1 MFADYQIWLPFA
13 LLALLFLAFL
23 REWAEPDVIAW
34 AAVAVVL
41 ITGLLPMKSALKAF
55 SNAAP
60 ITVACMFILSAA
72 LEKTGAIHW
81 IGHGLGRF
89 VGGSQTWVLVVF
101 CTFTATLSAFM
112 NNTAVVAM
120 LVPVAL
126 SLAKSTGLS
135 SSKLLIPLSYAA
147 ILGGTCTLIGTS
159 TNLVVQGVLTSHK
172 LQPIGMFEFSKLGI
186 IYAAIGIL
194 YLITVGHKLLPDHGV
209 DKTEEPDEKAT
220 LPVLNQYVVS
230 PGSMLIGK
238 TLVETLLIKIPR
250 VDVLEVRR
258 RGVPLQ
264 ERLDELNI
272 HAGDRVLIT
281 PEDNSLEANVSMTEA
296 ASIFGLQLLEKREHG
311 FCEAVVDL
319 NSDLPGQRIGD
330 LRFRQEYA
338 VRLLSLVRNG
348 KKITE
353 QLGDLELESG
363 DQLRLA
369 GPTEGLERLIEE
381 MGLLTV
387 KTEAPVPPR
396 LTTKALITGAA
407 FLGFVI
413 ASSVQDTIPTEGLA
427 LLSVILLLIT
437 RCLDNREAYHSV
449 SWNIIFLIIAMLIIG
464 DMLEHTGSA
473 GRMADLLA
481 RYGHEFSPT
490 LLIAAVYLLAMVL
503 TELISNNAVAA
514 MMTPIAIN
522 LAYKLGYDPRPLV
535 IAVLFA
541 CSASFATPV
550 GYQTNMYIYGIGGY
564 RFRDFFKVG
573 IPLNIILWIAASL
586 LIPWM
591 WPLK

>member
-1 MFADYQIWLPFA
+1 MFTDYQIWLPFV

-23 REWAEPDVIAW
+23 REWAEADVIAW

-41 ITGLLPMKSALKAF
+41 LTGLLPVKSALKAF

-72 LEKTGAIHW
+72 LEKTGAIIW

-89 VGGSQTWVLVVF
+89 VGGSQTWVLAVF
-101 CTFTATLSAFM
+101 CTFTVALSAFM

-126 SLAKSTGLS
+126 SLARSTRLS

-159 TNLVVQGVLTSHK
+159 TNLVVQGILTSQK
-172 LQPIGMFEFSKLGI
+172 LKPIGMFEFSKLGI

-194 YLITVGHKLLPDHGV
+194 YLITMGRKLLPDHGV
-209 DKTEEPDEKAT
+209 DGVEDPPEKTT
-220 LPVLNQYVVS
+220 LPALTQYVVTL
-230 PGSMLIGK
+230 GSMLIGK
-238 TLVETLLIKIPR
+238 TLVDTLLIKIPK

-264 ERLDELNI
+264 ERLDELDI
-272 HAGDRVLIT
+272 RAGDRVLMT
-281 PEDNSLEANVSMTEA
+281 SEDSSSEANAAVTEA
-296 ASIFGLQLLEKREHG
+296 AATFGLQLLEKREHG
-311 FCEAVVDL
+311 FCEAVVDA
-319 NSDLPGQRIGD
+319 NSDLPGRRIGD

-348 KKITE
+348 KKIT
-353 QLGDLELESG
+353 QHLGDLELESG

-381 MGLLTV
+381 MKLLTV
-387 KTEAPVPPR
+387 KTDTPALPK
-396 LTTKALITGAA
+396 LSSKAFIMVAV

-413 ASSVQDTIPTEGLA
+413 ASSVQNIIPTEGLA
-427 LLSVILLLIT
+427 LLSVIALLVT
-437 RCLDNREAYHSV
+437 GCLDNREAYNAV
-449 SWNIIFLIIAMLIIG
+449 SWNIIFLIIGMLIIG
-464 DMLEHTGSA
+464 DMLEATGSA
-473 GRMADLLA
+473 DRMADLLA
-481 RYGHEFSPT
+481 IYGHQLSPT
-490 LLIAAVYLLAMVL
+490 LLIAGVYLLAMVL
-503 TELISNNAVAA
+503 TELVSNNAVAA
-514 MMTPIAIN
+514 MMTPIVIN

-541 CSASFATPV
+541 SSASFATPV

-564 RFRDFFKVG
+564 RFTDFFKVG
-573 IPLNIILWIAASL
+573 IPLNIILWIAASF

>member
-23 REWAEPDVIAW
+23 REWAEPDVIGW

-89 VGGSQTWVLVVF
+89 VGGSQTWVLVVL
-101 CTFTATLSAFM
+101 CTFTAALSAFM

-126 SLAKSTGLS
+126 SLAKSTRLS

-159 TNLVVQGVLTSHK
+159 TNLVVQGVLTSQK
-172 LQPIGMFEFSKLGI
+172 LKPIGMFEFTKLGI
-186 IYAAIGIL
+186 IYAAIGVL
-194 YLITVGHKLLPDHGV
+194 YLVTVGRKLLPDHGV
-209 DKTEEPDEKAT
+209 DKTDEPEEKAT
-220 LPVLNQYVVS
+220 LPALNQYVVS
-230 PGSMLIGK
+230 PGSTLIGK
-238 TLVETLLIKIPR
+238 TLVETLLLKIPQA
-250 VDVLEVRR
+250 DVLEVRR

-264 ERLDELNI
+264 ERLDELCI
-272 HAGDRVLIT
+272 RAGDRVLIT
-281 PEDNSLEANVSMTEA
+281 PDNNTAEAGLAVTEA
-296 ASIFGLQLLEKREHG
+296 AAIFGLQLLEKREHG
-311 FCEAVVDL
+311 FFEAVVDP

-348 KKITE
+348 KKIMS

-369 GPTEGLERLIEE
+369 GPTEGLERLIGE

-387 KTEAPVPPR
+387 KPEVQTLPK
-396 LTTKALITGAA
+396 LSIKAFITVAA
-407 FLGFVI
+407 FLGFVL
-413 ASSVQDTIPTEGLA
+413 ASSFQDTIPTEGLA
-427 LLSVILLLIT
+427 LLSVITLLIT
-437 RCLDNREAYHSV
+437 GCLDNREAYNAV
-449 SWNIIFLIIAMLIIG
+449 SWNIVFLIIAMLIIG
-464 DMLEHTGSA
+464 DMLESTGSA

-481 RYGHEFSPT
+481 RYGHELSPT

-514 MMTPIAIN
+514 MLTPIAIS
-522 LAYKLGYDPRPLV
+522 LAYKLGYEPRPLI

-541 CSASFATPV
+541 SSASFSTPV

-564 RFRDFFKVG
+564 RFTDFFKVG
-573 IPLNIILWIAASL
+573 IPLNIILWIAASF